1 LAGRLRVV
9 RIHYMVPHDGGRPI
23 PNLVEPDIELAASL
37 FDRLSDATRR
47 GRGIVRDSYGAGE
60 QAAHDIMR
68 SAAETIGLE
77 VSLDAIGNLTM
88 TLPGRD
94 RSAQRIIIGS
104 HLDSV
109 PQGGNYDGAAGVV
122 AGLCAV
128 AALKGAGVEPRCDIS
143 VMGIRAEESAWFDI
157 AYLGSG
163 GAFGL
168 LDPACLSIPR
178 SDNGCSL
185 ESTLIERGFDP
196 QAIRERRRLLDPS
209 QILAYLE
216 LHIEQGPT
224 LVAEGLPAAVV
235 TGVRGCKRFRN
246 ARCIGQY
253 AHSGAVNR
261 PHRHDAVAATVALLH
276 HLETIWLQQEDA
288 GADLVVTSGELFT
301 DPAMHGPSRIAGET
315 RFVLDVRS
323 VSDATMNAV
332 AAEARRAAAQI
343 GDAYRVAFDL
353 GTTSDSPPAIMD
365 NRLRKS
371 LMSVLDHPFEMPS
384 GAGHDAAV
392 FAQQGIPT
400 GMIFVRNE
408 NGSHNP
414 DEAMALDDFAVA
426 TRALIDLLLRF
437 PF

>member
-1 LAGRLRVV
+1 
-9 RIHYMVPHDGGRPI
+9 MVPHDGGRPI

>member
-1 LAGRLRVV
+1 MRVA
-9 RIHYMVPHDGGRPI
+9 
-23 PNLVEPDIELAASL
+23 PDLGLAASL

-68 SAAETIGLE
+68 AAGERTGLE
-77 VSLDAIGNLTM
+77 VSVDAIGNLTM

-104 HLDSV
+104 HLDSS
-109 PQGGNYDGAAGVV
+109 PQAVNYDGAAGVV
-122 AGLCAV
+122 AGLCV
-128 AALKGAGVEPRCDIS
+128 VSALKEAGVHPRCDVS
-143 VMGIRAEESAWFDI
+143 VMGIRAEESSWFNI
-157 AYLGSG
+157 SYLGSG

-178 SDNGCSL
+178 SDTGRSL
-185 ESTLIERGFDP
+185 ESTLIECGFDP
-196 QAIRERRRLLDPS
+196 RPIRERRSLLDPS
-209 QILAYLE
+209 TIRAYLE

-224 LVAEGLPAAVV
+224 LVAERLPAAVV
-235 TGVRGCKRFRN
+235 TGIRGCKRFRN

-253 AHSGAVNR
+253 GHSGAVNR

-276 HLETIWLQQEDA
+276 HLESIWVQLEDS

-301 DPAMHGPSRIAGET
+301 DPAMHAPSKIAGET
-315 RFVLDVRS
+315 HFVLDVRS

-332 AAEARRAAAQI
+332 ATEARQAAARI
-343 GDAYRVAFDL
+343 GEAYRVTFDL
-353 GTTSDSPPAIMD
+353 GATSDSPPAVMD
-365 NRLRKS
+365 DRLRAS
-371 LMSVLDHPFEMPS
+371 LMGLLDRPFEMPS

-392 FAQQGIPT
+392 FAKVGIPT
-400 GMIFVRNE
+400 AMIFVRNE

-414 DEAMALDDFAVA
+414 DESMTLDDFAVA
-426 TRALIDLLLRF
+426 TQALIGLVLQEAS
-437 PF
+437 